1 MPKTRKS
8 VSCPVFG
15 APKQVCSTVLPTYED
30 VMKHYL
36 FIRLEML
43 QKSNK
48 EPDFAEI
55 ANVVISD
62 VKTIWIKAC
71 LPVLSD
77 RRIFQMLKDYHA
89 KFRKIKKYPTSR
101 GNSKSILFAAEA
113 KIKLFDICYCKCTDF
128 NCCNCAEKVPPKER
142 DFLKDQRK
150 DRKMVIAGVDLVTT
164 KALQRKIERKINT
177 EKRISEASS
186 SLEFQTIPFTT
197 VLKDSDESS
206 SSDSQSGDPEFVP
219 QSNIPPAHLELSQPS
234 TSQMRV
240 HLNKLALVCDR
251 AGVSDRSAAMI
262 ASAVLQDVGIV
273 NEKDK
278 SKVIDRNKIRRARKK
293 NRSTI
298 LKKSYI

>member
-1 MPKTRKS
+1 M
-8 VSCPVFG
+8 
-15 APKQVCSTVLPTYED
+15 
-30 VMKHYL
+30 
-36 FIRLEML
+36 
-43 QKSNK
+43 
-48 EPDFAEI
+48 
-55 ANVVISD
+55 
-62 VKTIWIKAC
+62 
-71 LPVLSD
+71 
-77 RRIFQMLKDYHA
+77 
-89 KFRKIKKYPTSR
+89 
-101 GNSKSILFAAEA
+101 
-113 KIKLFDICYCKCTDF
+113 
-128 NCCNCAEKVPPKER
+128 
-142 DFLKDQRK
+142 
-150 DRKMVIAGVDLVTT
+150 
-164 KALQRKIERKINT
+164 
-177 EKRISEASS
+177 
-186 SLEFQTIPFTT
+186 
-197 VLKDSDESS
+197 LKDSDESS